1 MLESM
6 RTITLNEKQR
16 RRCEIITRLIG
27 NKISSSSEAG
37 ELLGLS
43 SRQVRRIRQRY
54 EAAGL
59 ETVIHGNL
67 GRPSARRTPASLIEQ
82 LKELAG
88 ATGRYHD
95 FNVSHLAELLVRDEG
110 IRIPRST
117 LSRLLLAHHIR
128 QPRRTKR
135 VIKRLQRER
144 KSAEGMMLQTDA
156 SPHDWLEGRGS
167 EMDLLGAIDD
177 ATGKVVYAQFR
188 PSEDQLGYLLM
199 LRTVALTYG
208 LPHILYHDRH
218 TILRSPK
225 QATLEDELAGRRPQ
239 SQIQRIMAQLGIT
252 SIPALSPQAKGRI
265 ERLWQTF
272 QDRLRKEMRLAG
284 IDSRERANSFLETF
298 IPAYNRRFAKP
309 PRDPQS
315 AWRPLLPELDLD
327 RLFSTATER
336 KVKADHTISY
346 RGLTLQILPAKD
358 QPCLV
363 ACKVMVHVTPE
374 NTLLLYHQET
384 KLTHTCLDQ
393 ATTAAATPLL
403 TKAKAAAAAQL
414 PKPPDPKARRR
425 RNAYLFGNY

>member
-1 MLESM
+1 M
-6 RTITLNEKQR
+6 
-16 RRCEIITRLIG
+16 
-27 NKISSSSEAG
+27 
-37 ELLGLS
+37 
-43 SRQVRRIRQRY
+43 
-54 EAAGL
+54 
-59 ETVIHGNL
+59 
-67 GRPSARRTPASLIEQ
+67 
-82 LKELAG
+82 
-88 ATGRYHD
+88 
-95 FNVSHLAELLVRDEG
+95 
-110 IRIPRST
+110 
-117 LSRLLLAHHIR
+117 
-128 QPRRTKR
+128 
-135 VIKRLQRER
+135 
-144 KSAEGMMLQTDA
+144 
-156 SPHDWLEGRGS
+156 
-167 EMDLLGAIDD
+167 
-177 ATGKVVYAQFR
+177 VYACFR

-225 QATLEDELAGRRPQ
+225 QATIEDELAGRRPQ

-284 IDSRERANSFLETF
+284 IDSLPQANCFLDTF
-298 IPAYNRRFAKP
+298 IPAYNHRFAKA
-309 PRDPQS
+309 PRDPQP
-315 AWRPLLPELDLD
+315 AWRPLLPALDLD

-346 RGLTLQILPAKD
+346 RGQTLQILRTKE

-374 NTLLLYHQET
+374 NTLHLYHQET

-393 ATTAAATPLL
+393 PTTAAMTPLL
-403 TKAKAAAAAQL
+403 TKAKPVAAARL
-414 PKPPDPKARRR
+414 PKSPDPKARRR

>member
-16 RRCEIITRLIG
+16 RRCEIVTRLIAS
-27 NKISSSSEAG
+27 KISSSEAS
-37 ELLGLS
+37 ELLGRS

-54 EAAGL
+54 ETEGL
-59 ETVIHGNL
+59 ETLVHGNQ
-67 GRPSARRTPASLIEQ
+67 GRPSPRRTDPAIVEQ
-82 LKELAG
+82 LRELAG
-88 ATGRYHD
+88 PAGRYHD
-95 FNVSHLAELLVRDEG
+95 FNVSHLADLLARDEG

-117 LSRLLLAHHIR
+117 LSRLLIAHHIR
-128 QPRRTKR
+128 QPRVTRTAVKR
-135 VIKRLQRER
+135 MQRER

-156 SPHDWLEGRGS
+156 SPHDWLEGRGP

-177 ATGKVVYAQFR
+177 ATGKVVYTHFR
-188 PSEDQLGYLLM
+188 PSEDQIGYLLM
-199 LRTVALTYG
+199 LRTVALTHG

-225 QATLEDELAGRRPQ
+225 QATIEDELAGRKPQ
-239 SQIQRIMAQLGIT
+239 SQIQRVMEQLGIT

-284 IDSRERANSFLETF
+284 IDSRERANTFLETF
-298 IPAYNRRFAKP
+298 IPAYNQRFAKP

-315 AWRPLLPELDLD
+315 AWRPLAPQLDLD
-327 RLFSTATER
+327 RLFSTAAER

-346 RGLTLQILPAKD
+346 RGLALQILREKD

-363 ACKVMVHVTPE
+363 ACKVAVHVTPE
-374 NTLLLYHQET
+374 STLHLYHQHT
-384 KLTHTCLDQ
+384 KLAHRLLDHSPS
-393 ATTAAATPLL
+393 APLL
-403 TKAKAAAAAQL
+403 TKQKAPAL
-414 PKPPDPKARRR
+414 PKTPKPPDPKARRR